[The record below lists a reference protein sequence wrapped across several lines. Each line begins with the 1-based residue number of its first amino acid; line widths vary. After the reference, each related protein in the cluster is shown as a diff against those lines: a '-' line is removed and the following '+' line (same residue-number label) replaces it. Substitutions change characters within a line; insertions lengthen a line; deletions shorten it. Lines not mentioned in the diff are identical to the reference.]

1 MCNSSL
7 LWGVGEGGMLGD
19 GVKKRKKQW
28 YVPSANCL
36 LVIGIK
42 RPTYVCYHTGELTP
56 GKVGFFSASAESQRR
71 SFLSQQ

>member
-1 MCNSSL
+1 MGCWEMVLRKEKSS
-7 LWGVGEGGMLGD
+7 GTC
-19 GVKKRKKQW
+19 Q
-28 YVPSANCL
+28 VPSANCL

>member
-1 MCNSSL
+1 MAPNC
-7 LWGVGEGGMLGD
+7 GEMGRVGCCEMVLR
-19 GVKKRKKQW
+19 KEKKQW

-42 RPTYVCYHTGELTP
+42 RPTSVCYHTGELTP